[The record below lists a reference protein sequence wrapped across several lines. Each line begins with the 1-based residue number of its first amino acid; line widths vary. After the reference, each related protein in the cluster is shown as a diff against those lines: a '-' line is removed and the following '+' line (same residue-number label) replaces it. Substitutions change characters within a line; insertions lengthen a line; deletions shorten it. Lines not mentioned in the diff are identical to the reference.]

1 MPLFEVTA
9 FPVHLVKRCITGHL
23 HCHHIHQILL
33 LHSPAYLQ
41 MGNYEHDTSFFL
53 RLLQLKRFESIKIV
67 GAADFVAV
75 VHCNHRAAK
84 QNVFPTTSYM

>member
-1 MPLFEVTA
+1 
-9 FPVHLVKRCITGHL
+9 
-23 HCHHIHQILL
+23 
-33 LHSPAYLQ
+33 